1 MNLLYALPLLFS
13 LGATGLPSDFH
24 LEFSWNGCMGVC
36 PVYHVMVDARGNATY
51 DGYHFTRIGH
61 DVRRLSKK
69 DVKELLRIIDEVDVF
84 GTDFY
89 ARPDDGAYDGGI
101 DSMSIRMNGQ
111 ERTMRG
117 YDGPFGTLLKR
128 LGELLGPAHCRTC
141 IDPAQLNIYDL
152 FSDSPCDR
160 EECVRLSKDFARR
173 SLLVLN
179 LGDDEFTSRVRLSTD
194 GYAHLRPGRLRFVR
208 EVRSRLGKE
217 RLCTIVRLLPELRR
231 LADAA
236 PEDQNAKSISIA
248 VPKGEHIQDFG
259 EVALNEVPEA
269 ELLQK
274 LVDDRTYTS
283 EARSI
288 RVEVIAEDSSAKGEP
303 WPAEDL
309 VPAAELAKRTFTPV
323 EWTAIAARLAR
334 QPGQAWYAELDGKQF
349 GLSGGVDLLVIASPH

>member
-1 MNLLYALPLLFS
+1 MNLLYALPLVFS

-36 PVYHVMVDARGNATY
+36 PVYRVMIDARGNATY
-51 DGYHFTRIGH
+51 DGYRFTRIGH
-61 DVRRLSKK
+61 DIRRLAKK
-69 DVKELLRIIDEVDVF
+69 DVKQLLRIIDEVDVF

-89 ARPDDGAYDGGI
+89 AYSDDGVYDGGI
-101 DSMSIRMNGQ
+101 HSMSIRMNGQ
-111 ERTMRG
+111 ERTTRG
-117 YDGPFGTLLKR
+117 YGGPFATLLNR
-128 LGELLGPAHCRTC
+128 LEELLGPAHCRTC
-141 IDPAQLNIYDL
+141 VDPGQLSIYDL
-152 FSDSPCDR
+152 FNDSGCER
-160 EECVRLSKDFARR
+160 EDCVRRSKDFARR
-173 SLLVLN
+173 SLLLLSLEYDNSTSTVH
-179 LGDDEFTSRVRLSTD
+179 LGTDEHVR
-194 GYAHLRPGRLRFVR
+194 LRPGRLRFVR

-217 RLCTIVRLLPELRR
+217 RLRTIVRLLPELRR

-236 PEDQNAKSISIA
+236 PEYQNAKSIEIA

-288 RVEVIAEDSSAKGEP
+288 RVEVMAEDSSVKGEP

-323 EWTAIAARLAR
+323 EWAAIAARLAR
-334 QPGQAWYAELDGKQF
+334 QPGQDWYAELDGKPF
-349 GLSGGVDLLVIASPH
+349 GLSGTAYLHVIASPH